1 MDSKVTVHCAIA
13 AVLGII
19 AAATGFA
26 GEVTRVKVS
35 EVFMVLDSCV
45 YPSSPALALGIVSAV
60 FTIITR
66 IYISVWFGGS
76 GCCRSDPNSTAI
88 TKLLFVLS
96 WIASVIAVI
105 LLLTAAALNNRQVGQ
120 IDSYGTVIRCYVVKP
135 GIFAAG
141 AILALLSAVFG
152 ICAYLTISSVTLAA
166 TGPTGPLPVGAGVDL
181 EKFPQQ
187 YPPQQYPR
195 QKYPPDQQYPP
206 QQYPPKQ

>member
-1 MDSKVTVHCAIA
+1 MDSKVAVHCAIA

-26 GEVTRVKVS
+26 GEATRVKVS

-45 YPSSPALALGIVSAV
+45 YPNSPALALGIVSAV

-96 WIASVIAVI
+96 WVASVIAMI

-120 IDSYGTVIRCYVVKP
+120 IDSYGYITCYVVKP

-152 ICAYLTISSVTLAA
+152 ICAYLTISSVTQAA
-166 TGPTGPLPVGAGVDL
+166 TGLTGPLPVGAGVDL

-187 YPPQQYPR
+187 YTPQQQYPPR
-195 QKYPPDQQYPP
+195 QQYPP
-206 QQYPPKQ
+206 QK